1 MHWQHLLPVC
11 ASQWQG
17 WHQARRGAAWL
28 GQAAALSQDSM
39 IADPQDGME
48 QERRDH
54 ELALRL
60 AAESGGGVEDLVI
73 KTQKLSVGDTPGGR
87 GSPDGE
93 PSLNGGGTAS
103 NSAAKKGDKKMDLS
117 KWKYAELRDTINTSC
132 DIELLEACR
141 EEFHRRLKVYH
152 AWKRRGNVSI
162 FNRIPKRRVHLII
175 AACLGF
181 HAPRLM

>member
-1 MHWQHLLPVC
+1 
-11 ASQWQG
+11 
-17 WHQARRGAAWL
+17 
-28 GQAAALSQDSM
+28 
-39 IADPQDGME
+39 ME

-117 KWKYAELRDTINTSC
+117 ETQSTLPVTLNYSSLAEKSFI
-132 DIELLEACR
+132 
-141 EEFHRRLKVYH
+141 
-152 AWKRRGNVSI
+152 G
-162 FNRIPKRRVHLII
+162 
-175 AACLGF
+175 G
-181 HAPRLM
+181 